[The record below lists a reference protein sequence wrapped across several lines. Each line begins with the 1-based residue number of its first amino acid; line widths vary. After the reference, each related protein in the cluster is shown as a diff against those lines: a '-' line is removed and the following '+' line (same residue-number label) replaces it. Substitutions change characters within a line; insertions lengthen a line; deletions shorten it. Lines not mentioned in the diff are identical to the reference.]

1 MFRIILLDSACVIL
15 ISEQMCFKV
24 FSFKQV
30 FSFEKK
36 KDKHDRFQKLRQK
49 KRQKTKKKKR
59 KENTQVNI
67 K

>member
-49 KRQKTKKKKR
+49 KDKKQRKKKEKKTLR
-59 KENTQVNI
+59 LT
-67 K
+67 